1 MFASVVRVAWSQLS
15 FHRVKLG
22 VAAAGVVVAVMLMLV
37 QLGIRQGAMDNS
49 VAIARRIT
57 AELVVISPR
66 TKTIFASAAFPRRL
80 LYRLGSV
87 SGVSDVTPLYM
98 AMGRF
103 RNPWDSLEFPVS
115 VYGLD
120 PQRPMMDLPGLEP
133 YLDEL
138 QETDRILFDGL
149 SRKNY
154 GPVLGFLNDK
164 GRLDVEVNLRKVRII
179 GAINVGIS
187 INTDGNLYM
196 TPANFQRLF
205 PERPAGSIDV
215 GLVRLEPGAD
225 REQLKRDI
233 QPLLG
238 AEAKV
243 VTKEELV
250 DLELAFIR
258 ENAPLDFIFGM
269 GAAIGFF
276 IGFVVV
282 YQILYTEVT
291 NHLPQYATMKAMGFS
306 DRYLLSVVMCQSLIL
321 SILGYIPGFV
331 LALGLYRVATRA
343 IQMQFTM
350 TIERAVF
357 VLGLTIVMCG
367 LSAMIAIGKIR
378 SANPADVF

>member
-1 MFASVVRVAWSQLS
+1 
-15 FHRVKLG
+15 
-22 VAAAGVVVAVMLMLV
+22 
-37 QLGIRQGAMDNS
+37 
-49 VAIARRIT
+49 
-57 AELVVISPR
+57 
-66 TKTIFASAAFPRRL
+66 
-80 LYRLGSV
+80 
-87 SGVSDVTPLYM
+87 
-98 AMGRF
+98 
-103 RNPWDSLEFPVS
+103 
-115 VYGLD
+115 
-120 PQRPMMDLPGLEP
+120 
-133 YLDEL
+133 
-138 QETDRILFDGL
+138 
-149 SRKNY
+149 
-154 GPVLGFLNDK
+154 
-164 GRLDVEVNLRKVRII
+164 VNLRKVRII

-225 REQLKRDI
+225 REQIKRDI

-350 TIERAVF
+350 TLERAVF
-357 VLGLTIVMCG
+357 VLSLTIVMCG
-367 LSAMIAIGKIR
+367 LSAAIAIGKIR